1 MHVKRLSSVR
11 FLRLILSYSVF
22 LYYFLNHLAYLHFSL
37 SASFFYFKIY
47 LLLLYCLL
55 PILII
60 NSSNATTDLYSIFD
74 TSTFSKV
81 LGRNDCRIGSSK
93 KNEPERKFTGKKFQ
107 LTDQNRCR
115 IKMVSRVHRTTRTE
129 KSVSIG
135 LSCITSRPFR
145 SIIKRQRESN
155 SSSCLSS

>member
-1 MHVKRLSSVR
+1 MHVEQLSSVR

-22 LYYFLNHLAYLHFSL
+22 VYYFLNHFRL
-37 SASFFYFKIY
+37 SPSFIIRFFFHLRIY

-55 PILII
+55 PILVI
-60 NSSNATTDLYSIFD
+60 NSSKATTDLYSIFD

-93 KNEPERKFTGKKFQ
+93 ENEPDRKFTGKKFQ